1 MTRAD
6 VSPRQDARF
15 ALLDQVRDLPS
26 LPQVLV
32 GISRVA
38 SDPEADAGD
47 LAEVI
52 LKDQA
57 ITIKVLRIANS
68 AQYTLC
74 PQRITTVSRAVV
86 LLGFESVRAIALAVG
101 AYNLLS
107 TLERGR
113 KVHEHFWRESVAI
126 AVACQGLAELVGGRV
141 PEEAFVAGLLHD
153 VGKLVLAAHDP
164 EQSAGIYDSGL
175 EGPALLAA
183 ETRAFGV
190 NHAELAGELARRWQL
205 PPVLERALEG
215 HHRHF
220 SALPEEGPD
229 RMAFLVG
236 VAKSLA
242 APRWREHL
250 EPRELAARVAR
261 LVRRPVGR
269 VLEMIQAL
277 PARMEEYAGFF
288 EIQLTDLK
296 EYALWLES
304 EHGRLHGELDGAE
317 GRRRRDERRDAELA
331 AVREVHAL
339 LLGGGAQGRAVDR
352 LLRAT
357 REAAGARRSVVAL
370 WDPGSGRVQGR
381 WGSGDVVPA
390 FLEDFRFGAS
400 GGGVLGAV
408 LRTGEPVH
416 VFDTQMPYFA
426 RLLSPEEARLFDVP
440 CFAVLPLGHEGK
452 ALGVLYADRDR
463 GDEPF
468 SDDEVATLATL
479 ADLLSLALRQG
490 AA

>member
-1 MTRAD
+1 MSGMDA
-6 VSPRQDARF
+6 SPREDARF
-15 ALLDQVRDLPS
+15 GLLDQVRDLPS

-38 SDPEADAGD
+38 SDPAADAAD

-68 AQYTLC
+68 AQYALY

-107 TLERGR
+107 TLERAR
-113 KVHEHFWRESVAI
+113 KVHEHFWRESVAT

-153 VGKLVLAAHDP
+153 VGKLVLAAYDP
-164 EQSAGIYDSGL
+164 EQATGVYGSGL
-175 EGPALLAA
+175 EGPALLTA

-205 PPVLERALEG
+205 PPGLERALEG

-220 SALPEEGPD
+220 AALPEEGPD

-242 APRWREHL
+242 ATRWRERL
-250 EPRELAARVAR
+250 EPRELASRVAR

-269 VLEMIQAL
+269 VLETIQAL

-304 EHGRLHGELDGAE
+304 EHGRLHGEIDGME

-331 AVREVHAL
+331 ALREVHAL
-339 LLGGGAQGRAVDR
+339 LLDADGSAKAVDR

-370 WDPGSGRVQGR
+370 WDPQNDRVQAR
-381 WGSGDVVPA
+381 WAFGDVVPA
-390 FLEDFRFGAS
+390 FLEDFRFRGS
-400 GGGVLGAV
+400 VGGVLGTV

-416 VFDTQMPYFA
+416 VFDTRMPYFA

-440 CFAVLPLGHEGK
+440 CFVVVPLRREGK
-452 ALGVLYADRDR
+452 TLGLLYADRDG
-463 GDEPF
+463 GDDPF

>member
-1 MTRAD
+1 MSTTDRLAAKE
-6 VSPRQDARF
+6 SRF
-15 ALLDQVRDLPS
+15 GLLDQVRDLPS

-38 SDPEADAGD
+38 SDPKADAGD

-68 AQYTLC
+68 AQYALC

-126 AVACQGLAELVGGRV
+126 GVACQGLAELVGGRV

-164 EQSAGIYDSGL
+164 ERSAAIHGSGL
-175 EGPALLAA
+175 EGPALLSA

-190 NHAELAGELARRWQL
+190 NHAEVAGELARRWQL

-220 SALPEEGPD
+220 PALPEDGPD
-229 RMAFLVG
+229 QMAFLVG

-242 APRWREHL
+242 APLWREKL
-250 EPRELAARVAR
+250 EPREMAARVAR

-269 VLEMIQAL
+269 VLAMIQAL

-296 EYALWLES
+296 EYALWLER
-304 EHGRLHGELDGAE
+304 EHGRLHGEIDGIE
-317 GRRRRDERRDAELA
+317 ERRRREEQRDAELA
-331 AVREVHAL
+331 AVREVHSL
-339 LLGGGAQGRAVDR
+339 LLAGDAQGKAVDR

-370 WDPGSGRVQGR
+370 CEPGGDAVRGR
-381 WGSGDVVPA
+381 WASGDVVPA
-390 FLEDFRFGAS
+390 FVEGFRFSSS

-416 VFDTQMPYFA
+416 VFDTRMPYFA
-426 RLLSPEEARLFDVP
+426 RLLNPDEVRHFDVP
-440 CFAVLPLGHEGK
+440 CFAALPLGHEGR

-479 ADLLSLALRQG
+479 ADLLSLVLRQG